1 MSTSIVTIS
10 NLGKSY
16 INTSKQ
22 NIPALKDIN
31 LNVEKGDFLSFVG
44 PSGCGKST
52 LLRIIANLEDYQ
64 AGSIDLENQSKAI
77 GFVFQDSAL
86 LPWKS
91 VYENILLPLEI
102 KHGVNKQALEK
113 VEQLLK
119 LVGLEKFKNALPK
132 ELSGGMKQRASI
144 ARSLSYDPEILLMDE
159 PFGALDAMTRDT
171 LNVELRKIWK
181 ESQKTILFVT
191 HDIEEAV
198 FLSTKVIVL
207 SERPGTIKEV
217 LPINLGENRDL
228 NIRSNPEFM
237 NYADHLREVMKH

>member
-10 NLGKSY
+10 NLEKSY

-217 LPINLGENRDL
+217 IPINLGENRDL
-228 NIRSNPEFM
+228 NIRSTPEFM